1 MKTYTVVVD
10 AEEYQ
15 VSTENGSVIAVNG
28 ERCVPVTAEQTARHQ
43 YSVLLDGT
51 AVAIAASGTA
61 GTWEMFSEASL
72 HRVQVTS
79 ERERLHRQLSAAVQG
94 PVRTE
99 VRAPMP
105 ALVVRV
111 EVKVGDSVSAGQGL
125 VILEAMKM
133 ENEIKAHTP
142 GKVKEICVAAGE
154 AVEKDEILILLE

>member
-28 ERCVPVTAEQTARHQ
+28 ERCVPVTTEQTARHQ

-51 AVAIAASGTA
+51 AVAIAASGSA

-79 ERERLHRQLSAAVQG
+79 ERERLHYHSHKSIHI
-94 PVRTE
+94 P
-99 VRAPMP
+99 
-105 ALVVRV
+105 
-111 EVKVGDSVSAGQGL
+111 
-125 VILEAMKM
+125 
-133 ENEIKAHTP
+133 
-142 GKVKEICVAAGE
+142 
-154 AVEKDEILILLE
+154 

>member
-1 MKTYTVVVD
+1 MKTYAVVVD
-10 AEEYQ
+10 GEEFQ

-28 ERCVPVTAEQTARHQ
+28 ERCIPITAERIARHQ

-51 AVAIAASGTA
+51 AATIAAAGSA
-61 GTWEMFSEASL
+61 GTWEMFSEAYL

-105 ALVVRV
+105 ALVVKV
-111 EVKVGDSVSAGQGL
+111 EVNEGDSVSAGQGL

-133 ENEIKAHTP
+133 ENEIKAHAP
-142 GKVKEICVAAGE
+142 GTVKEICVTAGE